1 MSEILNF
8 FDWFTDVVKS
18 VFDYF
23 TDFLDNLMN
32 LFEYLGQAVELTG
45 SLIAAFPPWLQ
56 IFGTITITV
65 SVIYIILGRSSG
77 GKKQ

>member
-8 FDWFTDVVKS
+8 FDWVTDVILS
-18 VFDYF
+18 VFNWF
-23 TDFLDNLMN
+23 TDFLENTIN
-32 LFEYLGQAVELTG
+32 LFKYLGQATQLTTG
-45 SLIAAFPPWLQ
+45 LISSLPPWLQ
-56 IFGTITITV
+56 VFGTITITV

>member
-1 MSEILNF
+1 MDAIIDF
-8 FDWFTDVVKS
+8 FTWVSDVIES
-18 VFDYF
+18 VFNWF
-23 TDFLDNLMN
+23 TDFLENLMN
-32 LFEYLGQAVELTG
+32 LFEYLGQATELTG
-45 SLIAAFPPWLQ
+45 SLISSLPPWLQ